1 MINYKL
7 IGKRIKEARTRLGIT
22 QEQLAELACISRQ
35 YIGMLEQ
42 GEKRP
47 TLQTIVSLADALN
60 ITVDE
65 LLTGN
70 LKYDPSEFLTDID
83 YVLFDCSTYEKQVL
97 FELLLALK
105 KILRDN
111 ETLIRSQDTTYKGEK
126 GKNNVKSNH

>member
-126 GKNNVKSNH
+126 GKNNIKSNH